1 MSQNFN
7 WNNIISV
14 NNSQQNG
21 FEELICQLAR
31 TDEQYS
37 HAIFTKVGNPD
48 AGVECY
54 YTLEN
59 GNEIGYQA
67 KFFTSSFATSEWSQ
81 IEKSVETAIEK
92 HPKLVKYYIAVP
104 VDRSDARIGKKSFK
118 DKWDEKVTD
127 WKKFATSK
135 GISKIE
141 FEYWGSSELIDLLIK
156 EYNAGLKKFFLGE
169 LELSDKWISKKNQE
183 AIINLGPRYTPKIN
197 VDSDLVKY
205 FDAIGRTSKFQ
216 EQAESYLHELLLAY
230 RGVKPQYRS
239 EPSIEHLIQSIS
251 IEFNNIKF
259 NDTSDIVTSLLE
271 QNIKN
276 LIMKLSEITTSLLN
290 KKIDPKNKQNEE
302 KISYTKQ
309 IDEIREESNGLDKLK
324 AQAAEFQSFIQSD
337 ELSLAR
343 SGVMILSGSA
353 GVGKSHTL
361 ADIIGK
367 REKDQLPSILLL
379 GQHFKTNQSP
389 WSQIINDLLR
399 IQDCNED
406 ELLSALNAKAE
417 FGKNPKRILLVIDAI
432 NEGNGRWFWSDHL
445 FGFINSIKKF
455 RSLGLILSI
464 RESYHELMIPNE
476 LYENNLAIHITHDGF
491 ANNQYNAT
499 QKFFE
504 YYKIQQPSIPIM
516 HQEFNNPLFLKLF
529 CESLN
534 KRGLTTIPSGYNGIS
549 SIITHYIGAI
559 EHQLSAIWTNIR
571 DLKIIHKII
580 DIVSRLTIANQLIT
594 YEAAYEKVEEL
605 AARFRLEPGLLDA
618 IISVGLLSK
627 NYHYKLEDEVIY
639 FSYERFGDHLV
650 VKCLLDNYF
659 DANNPIFSFNNS
671 PFLSRYFN
679 IWNYVGIIEALSI
692 QIPERISTEFSILL
706 PEKLANDR
714 VIYDSFISS
723 LAWRDVSSINQN
735 TIDYINRNLHN
746 TYFLVELIKQLY
758 TIVSRVGHP
767 LNGYFVN
774 NLLFEHSMS
783 ERDSW
788 WNFIINEITCNYSN
802 ANNPIQRLIDWSL
815 SQEDKKYV
823 SDESIFLTVIG
834 LTWLLATT
842 NRKIR
847 DLSTKSLI
855 TLLINREEILLKLL
869 NFFNEINDPYI
880 KERLYAVTYGCIL
893 RSNFKSKD
901 GIINIC
907 LFIYENIFNVEEVY
921 PHILL
926 RDYAKGIIDY
936 AYYKQLLLSTQ
947 IDINKTK
954 PPYKSSLPNIA
965 SYSDD
970 SKINKYLEVDNYSQ
984 KRIIYSMTT
993 ENCDRKGYGY
1003 GDFGRYVLGSALY
1016 DFDCKKDEQA
1026 LSNYAAIK
1034 IFEEYGYDYELLS
1047 AVEEQ
1052 ISKINNYYRLDYQIE
1067 RIGKKYQWIAF
1078 YDLMARVTDN
1088 CKMYADSYS
1097 KYKTETK
1104 YIGTFEPYIR
1114 DIDPT
1119 ILIRKTKTDGIP
1131 LSQQWWNIE
1140 CKAKWDMKGNNWII
1154 SSEDLPNLS
1163 NLIQHK
1169 DDNGTNWIV
1178 LERYPE
1184 WHEKLP
1190 IGQEKYHTKHK
1201 SIWYQLRSYLIPQKK
1216 LRTFKKWAEAQNFYG
1231 RWMPESHH
1239 NFQMFYRESY
1249 WSTAHEYFYGNGN
1262 SYSLEDRGYSGDLI
1276 LTTENYFWEEE
1287 FDYSK
1292 DETLNILKPCKLLF
1306 NGLKMSFHNKDG
1318 EFIDANGNLICFDAS
1333 IQNESYSCLL
1343 IKKDDL
1349 LTFLEKEQLTMVWV
1363 NIGEKQVF
1371 GESAYALMGDISQYA
1386 WLDKN
1391 EVKVSKIKITTQS
1404 IES

>member
-1 MSQNFN
+1 MSRNFN
-7 WNNIISV
+7 WNNIISI
-14 NNSQQNG
+14 NNTQQNG

-31 TDEQYS
+31 TQEEYKDS
-37 HAIFTKVGNPD
+37 TFTKVGNPD

-54 YTLEN
+54 YTFEN
-59 GNEIGYQA
+59 GDEIGYQA
-67 KFFTSSFATSEWSQ
+67 KYFTSSLATSEWNQ
-81 IEKSVETAIEK
+81 IEKSVQTAIEK

-104 VDRSDARIGKKSFK
+104 IDRADARIFNKKSFK

-141 FEYWGSSELIDLLIK
+141 FEYWGSSELIDLLK
-156 EYNAGLKKFFLGE
+156 KDSNAGLKKFFLGE
-169 LELSDKWISKKNQE
+169 LELSDKWLSQKNQE
-183 AIINLGPRYTPKIN
+183 AIINLGPRYTQEVN

-205 FDAIGRTSKFQ
+205 FDAIGRTNKFQ
-216 EQAESYLHELLLAY
+216 EKAERYLHELLLTY
-230 RGVKPQYRS
+230 RGVKSLYDNQQ
-239 EPSIEHLIQSIS
+239 SIEQLIQSIS
-251 IEFNNIKF
+251 NEFYSIKFNNISEI
-259 NDTSDIVTSLLE
+259 DTSRLE
-271 QNIKN
+271 E
-276 LIMKLSEITTSLLN
+276 SLN
-290 KKIDPKNKQNEE
+290 KLIRTLQETIDQLNANNEINNEE
-302 KISYTKQ
+302 ERNKRREQ
-309 IDEIREESNGLDKLK
+309 IKELRRLRD
-324 AQAAEFQSFIQSD
+324 QASEFKHFIQSD
-337 ELSLAR
+337 EMSLAK

-353 GVGKSHTL
+353 GIGKSHTL

-367 REKDQLPSILLL
+367 REKDQLRSILLL
-379 GQHFKTNQSP
+379 GQHFKTNHSP

-399 IQDCNED
+399 IQNCNED
-406 ELLSALNAKAE
+406 EFLSALNAKAE
-417 FGKNPKRILLVIDAI
+417 CGENSKRILLVIDAI
-432 NEGNGRWFWSDHL
+432 NEGNGRWFWHDHL
-445 FGFINSIKKF
+445 LGFVNSIKRY

-534 KRGLTTIPSGYNGIS
+534 KRGLTTIPTGYNGIS
-549 SIITHYIGAI
+549 SIIAHYVGAI
-559 EHQLSAIWTNIR
+559 EHQLSATWVNIR
-571 DLKIIHKII
+571 DLKIIYKII
-580 DIVSRLTIANQLIT
+580 EIVSRLTIENQLIT
-594 YEAAYEKVEEL
+594 YEVAYEKVEEL

-650 VKCLLDNYF
+650 VKYLLDNYF

-679 IWNYVGIIEALSI
+679 IWNYVGVIEALSI
-692 QIPERISTEFSILL
+692 QIPEKTRAEFSILL

-746 TYFLVELIKQLY
+746 TYFFVELIKQLY
-758 TIVSRVGHP
+758 TIVSRVDHP

-774 NLLFEHSMS
+774 DLLFEHSMS

-802 ANNPIQRLIDWSL
+802 ANDPIQRLIDWSL

-823 SDESIFLTVIG
+823 SDESIFLTAIG
-834 LTWLLATT
+834 LTWLLATS

-855 TLLINREEILLKLL
+855 TLLINREEVLLRLL
-869 NFFNEINDPYI
+869 NFFSEINDPYI
-880 KERLYAVTYGCIL
+880 KERLYAVTYGCVL
-893 RSNFKSKD
+893 RSNFRNKD
-901 GIINIC
+901 GLINIC
-907 LFIYENIFNVEEVY
+907 LFIYENVFNVEEVY

-936 AYYKQLLLSTQ
+936 AYYKQLPLSTQ
-947 IDINKTK
+947 IDINKIK

-993 ENCDRKGYGY
+993 ENGDRKGYGY

-1034 IFEEYGYDYELLS
+1034 IFEEYGYDYKLLND
-1047 AVEEQ
+1047 VEEQ

-1088 CKMYADSYS
+1088 CKIYADSYS

-1119 ILIRKTKTDGIP
+1119 ILIRKTKATGIP

-1140 CKAKWDMKGNNWII
+1140 CHSKWDMKGNNWII
-1154 SSEDLPNLS
+1154 SSEDLPDLS
-1163 NLIQHK
+1163 NLIQQK
-1169 DDNGTNWIV
+1169 DGNGTNWIV
-1178 LERYPE
+1178 LESYPE

-1201 SIWYQLRSYLIPQKK
+1201 SIWYQLRSYLIPQEK
-1216 LRTFKKWAEAQNFYG
+1216 LSTFKKWAEAQNFYG

-1249 WSTAHEYFYGNGN
+1249 WSTAHEYFYGDEN

-1292 DETLNILKPCKLLF
+1292 DETLNILKPCKRLYS
-1306 NGLKMSFHNKDG
+1306 GLNMTFSNEKDG
-1318 EFIDANGNLICFDAS
+1318 EFVDADGNLICFDAS
-1333 IQNESYSCLL
+1333 VQNESYSCLL

-1363 NIGEKQVF
+1363 NIGEKQAF
-1371 GESAYALMGDISQYA
+1371 GESAYALMGDITQYA
-1386 WLDKN
+1386 WLDKG
-1391 EVKVSKIKITTQS
+1391 KIETSEITITTQS